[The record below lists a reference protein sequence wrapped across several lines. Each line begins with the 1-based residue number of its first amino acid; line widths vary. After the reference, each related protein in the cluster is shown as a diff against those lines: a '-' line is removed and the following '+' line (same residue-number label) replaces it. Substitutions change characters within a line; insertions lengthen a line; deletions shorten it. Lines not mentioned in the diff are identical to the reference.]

1 MGYIDKHYDITK
13 VKEVEITINPMLY
26 DNWRYDMKRI
36 ATMSESKAEAILAK
50 YISISV
56 KYDGIEKHD
65 LTPTSHEIVV
75 EDENVQRGHQPIT
88 IKGRDLHVISDFG
101 YGT

>member
-1 MGYIDKHYDITK
+1 MEYIDKHYDISK
-13 VKEVEITINPMLY
+13 VKEVKITINPMLY

-36 ATMSESKAEAILAK
+36 ATMSRIQAEEMLSK

-56 KYDGIEKHD
+56 KYVGIDKHD
-65 LTPTSHEIVV
+65 LTPTRHEIVV
-75 EDENVQRGHQPIT
+75 EDENVQCGHQPIT
-88 IKGRDLHVISDFG
+88 IKGRDLHIISDFG